1 MNDNEQNKITIK
13 ALLQEIID
21 LKYQLQIRENEIMSL
36 QADLAMAND
45 RIKYLEGENVR

>member
-36 QADLAMAND
+36 KADLAMTND
-45 RIKYLEGENVR
+45 MIKFLQGKE

>member
-21 LKYQLQIRENEIMSL
+21 LKYQLQIRENEILSL
-36 QADLAMAND
+36 NADLVMAND
-45 RIKYLEGENVR
+45 MIKFLQGKE